1 MYCTGQDD
9 ESSPNTM
16 TTTKSVVV
24 TTAVDQTPPQVLSG
38 YPTGTNVQDFAFDVQ
53 VQLNEPGT
61 CSYVVTAYGVV

>member
-1 MYCTGQDD
+1 
-9 ESSPNTM
+9 M

-38 YPTGTNVQDFAFDVQ
+38 YPTGTNVQDFAFDVH

-61 CSYVVTAYGVV
+61 CSYVATA